1 MSKQLEGSYSRL
13 IENYFFLAALQATNF
28 LIPLIILPYLVRVL
42 GMERFGLIAFAQAFT
57 QYFIII
63 TDYGFNLSATRE
75 ISIYRGDHKR
85 VSVIFCSVMVIRFV
99 LLVVCAMVFFAIISG
114 FSKFQIEWELYL
126 FSFGLVVGNLLFPVW
141 FFQGMEKMKYITYF
155 NLSSKIVSLVAILF
169 FIQRASDYL
178 YVPLINSVG
187 LWFSGL
193 ASLLLIKKQF
203 KVGFI
208 LPSRKYLT
216 KYFLDSTSFFLSRI
230 SLSIYTATNTFALG
244 IFTNNQMVGLY
255 SSAEKLYLALQQLYT
270 PLVNTLYPY
279 ISRNKNITLFKRVF
293 FYTNLINTG
302 ILLIVFT
309 FAPEIVNLLFGEG
322 MEVIIFLLRVFSI
335 IAFVMVPS
343 ILLGF
348 PLLAALGL
356 TNYANGSV
364 ILGSM
369 IHLSGLAILISFNQ
383 ISVYSVVYM
392 VLLTETIVII
402 IRIMGA
408 AKLRKISVT

>member
-42 GMERFGLIAFAQAFT
+42 GMERFRLIAFAQAFT

-75 ISIYRGDHKR
+75 ISICRGDHKR
-85 VSVIFCSVMVIRFV
+85 VSVIFCSVMVIRFA
-99 LLVVCAMVFFAIISG
+99 LLVVCAIVFFAIISG

-126 FSFGLVVGNLLFPVW
+126 FSFGLVVGNILFPVW

-193 ASLLLIKKQF
+193 ASLLLIKNQF

-208 LPSRKYLT
+208 LPSRKNLT
-216 KYFLDSTSFFLSRI
+216 KYFR
-230 SLSIYTATNTFALG
+230 
-244 IFTNNQMVGLY
+244 
-255 SSAEKLYLALQQLYT
+255 
-270 PLVNTLYPY
+270 
-279 ISRNKNITLFKRVF
+279 
-293 FYTNLINTG
+293 
-302 ILLIVFT
+302 
-309 FAPEIVNLLFGEG
+309 
-322 MEVIIFLLRVFSI
+322 
-335 IAFVMVPS
+335 
-343 ILLGF
+343 
-348 PLLAALGL
+348 
-356 TNYANGSV
+356 
-364 ILGSM
+364 
-369 IHLSGLAILISFNQ
+369 
-383 ISVYSVVYM
+383 
-392 VLLTETIVII
+392 
-402 IRIMGA
+402 
-408 AKLRKISVT
+408 